1 MSILINSNNLAPQL
15 LKAIWLAAQGSELQ
29 LNRVRFTGAGE
40 LPSVFAV
47 TDLAAAAMGAAG
59 LALSSLLEAIDLV
72 SKGDQT
78 LALGAMDFVSAR
90 GVMDSASV
98 PAAIAAAFAHGA
110 TPTNASASIKT
121 VNVDRRLASFWF
133 AYSLRPSGWT
143 PPSAEDFVVGDY
155 QTADGWIRLHTNAS
169 HHRAAALRALKLAA
183 PNGRADVAQAVAT
196 WNADALE
203 ARVLAEGGCAATM
216 RSWQDW
222 QAHAQGQAVLNEPL
236 LHWQP
241 GAPIAK
247 PFWEFNRDRPLQGLR
262 VLDMTRVLAGP
273 SATRML
279 AGLGAEVLRVD
290 PPWWDEPTLAP
301 EMTLG
306 KRCTRLDLR
315 NASERERWISLLS
328 GADILVHGYR
338 SDALSAL
345 GLDAEQRQ
353 TIRPGLVDVSLDA
366 YGFTGPWK
374 HRRGFDSLVQ
384 MSTGIA
390 HAGQQ
395 LAGSATP
402 KPLPV
407 QALDHATGYILATAA
422 LRGLEVRLRT
432 GAGSIARASLAR
444 TGALLMT
451 TLNHAEKSNQAL
463 AQETEADQA
472 PAIEDTFWGAARRL
486 HWPVDVSGISMQWDQ
501 PSGPLGSSE
510 ANWKC

>member
-1 MSILINSNNLAPQL
+1 MQSTANSNKIATQL
-15 LKAIWLAAQGSELQ
+15 LKAIWHAAQGNEHL
-29 LNRVRFTGAGE
+29 LNRVAFKDAGE

-47 TDLAAAAMGAAG
+47 TDLAAASMGAAG
-59 LALSSLLEAIDLV
+59 LALSSLLDTMDLV
-72 SKGDQT
+72 SEGIAT
-78 LALGAMDFVSAR
+78 
-90 GVMDSASV
+90 AS
-98 PAAIAAAFAHGA
+98 
-110 TPTNASASIKT
+110 TKT
-121 VNVDRRLASFWF
+121 VTVDRRLASFWF
-133 AYSLRPSGWT
+133 AYSLRPIGWK
-143 PPSAEDFVVGDY
+143 PQSAEDFVMGDY
-155 QTADGWIRLHTNAS
+155 ETSDGWIRLHTNAP
-169 HHRAAALRALKLAA
+169 HHRAAALRALKLNA
-183 PNGRADVAQAVAT
+183 PSGRADIAQAVAA
-196 WNADALE
+196 WPADALE
-203 ARVLAEGGCAATM
+203 TKVLAEGGCAATM

-222 QAHAQGQAVLNEPL
+222 QAHPHGRAVLSEPL
-236 LHWQP
+236 LHWQS
-241 GAPIAK
+241 GAVIAK
-247 PFWEFNRDRPLQGLR
+247 PLWSFNRSRPLQGLK

-315 NASERERWISLLS
+315 NTSERERWINLLS
-328 GADILVHGYR
+328 EADVLVHGYR
-338 SDALSAL
+338 SDALATL

-374 HRRGFDSLVQ
+374 NRRGFDSLVQ
-384 MSTGIA
+384 MSMGIA

-395 LAGSATP
+395 LAGSAKP

-422 LRGLEVRLRT
+422 LRGLEIRLRT

-451 TLNHAEKSNQAL
+451 TLNHPEKNNQAL
-463 AQETEADQA
+463 APETELDQA
-472 PAIEDTFWGAARRL
+472 PAIEDTYWGAARRL
-486 HWPVDVSGISMQWDQ
+486 HWPVGVSGINMQWDQ

-510 ANWKC
+510 ATWKR

>member
-1 MSILINSNNLAPQL
+1 MPNITPLHTVATHL
-15 LKAIWLAAQGSELQ
+15 LETIWHAAQGNEHDLK
-29 LNRVRFTGAGE
+29 RVTFKGEGE

-59 LALSSLLEAIDLV
+59 LALSSLLDAIDTV
-72 SKGDQT
+72 S
-78 LALGAMDFVSAR
+78 ALGSTDPASANHTIES
-90 GVMDSASV
+90 VSV
-98 PAAIAAAFAHGA
+98 PAAS
-110 TPTNASASIKT
+110 PTNDLASKKT
-121 VNVDRRLASFWF
+121 VIVDRRLASFWF
-133 AYSLRPSGWT
+133 AYSLRPVGWT
-143 PPSAEDFVVGDY
+143 PPSAEDFVMGDY
-155 QTADGWIRLHTNAS
+155 QTNDGWIRLHTNAP
-169 HHRAAALRALKLAA
+169 HHRAAALRALKLTA
-183 PNGRADVAQAVAT
+183 PTGRADIAQAVAN
-196 WNADALE
+196 WQADALE
-203 ARVLAEGGCAATM
+203 AKVLAQGGCAATM

-222 QAHAQGQAVLNEPL
+222 QAHAQGQAVLSESL

-241 GAPIAK
+241 GALMSK
-247 PFWEFNRDRPLQGLR
+247 PLWSFDRNRPLKGLK

-290 PPWWDEPTLAP
+290 PPEWDEPTLAP

-306 KRCTRLDLR
+306 KRCTRLDLHDS
-315 NASERERWISLLS
+315 SERERWISLLS
-328 GADILVHGYR
+328 EADILVHGYR

-353 TIRPGLVDVSLDA
+353 KIRPGLVDISLDA

-384 MSTGIA
+384 MSMGIA

-395 LAGSATP
+395 LAGSTQP

-422 LRGLEVRLRT
+422 LRGLEMRLRT
-432 GAGSIARASLAR
+432 GEGRIARASLAR

-451 TLNHAEKSNQAL
+451 TLCHAEKSNQAL
-463 AQETEADQA
+463 APETEADQA
-472 PAIEDTFWGAARRL
+472 HAIEDTHWGAARRL
-486 HWPVDVSGISMQWDQ
+486 RWPIELSGITMQWDQ
-501 PSGPLGSSE
+501 PAGPLGSSQ
-510 ANWKC
+510 ATWQR

>member
-1 MSILINSNNLAPQL
+1 MSIIMHSNNLAPQL
-15 LKAIWLAAQGSELQ
+15 LKAIWLAAQGNEHQ
-29 LNRVRFTGAGE
+29 LNRVTFNGAGE

-59 LALSSLLEAIDLV
+59 LALSSLLDASEA
-72 SKGDQT
+72 
-78 LALGAMDFVSAR
+78 
-90 GVMDSASV
+90 
-98 PAAIAAAFAHGA
+98 AH
-110 TPTNASASIKT
+110 SST
-121 VNVDRRLASFWF
+121 VTVDRRLASFWF
-133 AYSLRPSGWT
+133 AYSLRPVGWT
-143 PPSAEDFVVGDY
+143 PSSAEDFVVGDY
-155 QTADGWIRLHTNAS
+155 QTANGWIRLHTNAP
-169 HHRAAALRALKLAA
+169 HHRAAALRALNLVA
-183 PNGRADVAQAVAT
+183 PTGRAEVAQAVAN
-196 WNADALE
+196 WPADALE

-222 QAHAQGQAVLNEPL
+222 QAHEQGQAVLSEPL
-236 LHWQP
+236 LHWQSGEQMAQP
-241 GAPIAK
+241 L
-247 PFWEFNRDRPLQGLR
+247 WVLNRNRPLQGLK

-315 NASERERWISLLS
+315 NASERDRWVSLLS
-328 GADILVHGYR
+328 EADILVHGYR
-338 SDALSAL
+338 SDALSSL

-353 TIRPGLVDVSLDA
+353 KIRPGLVDISLDA

-384 MSTGIA
+384 MSMGIA

-395 LAGSATP
+395 VAGNTKP

-472 PAIEDTFWGAARRL
+472 SAIEDSFWGAARRL
-486 HWPVDVSGISMQWDQ
+486 HWPVDVSGIRMQWDQ

-510 ANWKC
+510 ATWKR

>member
-1 MSILINSNNLAPQL
+1 MQPNTIAAQL
-15 LKAIWLAAQGSELQ
+15 LETIWLAAQGKEDTLT
-29 LNRVRFTGAGE
+29 RVTFKGDGE

-59 LALSSLLEAIDLV
+59 LALSSLLDAIEA
-72 SKGDQT
+72 
-78 LALGAMDFVSAR
+78 ALGSETTGSDFETHVK
-90 GVMDSASV
+90 
-98 PAAIAAAFAHGA
+98 
-110 TPTNASASIKT
+110 PTNTTSSIKPVT
-121 VNVDRRLASFWF
+121 VDRRLASFWF
-133 AYSLRPSGWT
+133 DESLRPIGWR
-143 PPSAEDFVVGDY
+143 PPSAKDFVIGDY
-155 QTADGWIRLHTNAS
+155 QTNDGWIRLHTNAA
-169 HHRAAALRALKLAA
+169 HHRAAALRALQLTA
-183 PNGRADVAQAVAT
+183 PKERADIAQAVAN
-196 WNADALE
+196 WSADALE

-222 QAHAQGQAVLNEPL
+222 QAHPNGQAVLSEPL
-236 LHWQP
+236 LHWQA
-241 GAPIAK
+241 GAPMAK
-247 PFWEFNRDRPLQGLR
+247 PRWVFNRSRPLQGLK

-315 NASERERWISLLS
+315 NTSERERWITLL
-328 GADILVHGYR
+328 GEADILVHGYR
-338 SDALSAL
+338 SDALSSL

-353 TIRPGLVDVSLDA
+353 KIRPGLVDISLDA

-384 MSTGIA
+384 MSMGIA

-395 LAGSATP
+395 LAGSSKP

-422 LRGLEVRLRT
+422 LRGLETRLRT
-432 GAGSIARASLAR
+432 GVGSIARASLAR

-451 TLNHAEKSNQAL
+451 TLSHTEKSNQAL
-463 AQETEADQA
+463 ASETESDQA
-472 PAIEDTFWGAARRL
+472 LTIEDTYWGAARRL
-486 HWPVDVSGISMQWDQ
+486 HWPVEVSGINMQWDQ
-501 PSGPLGSSE
+501 PAGPLGSTE
-510 ANWKC
+510 ATWLR

>member
-1 MSILINSNNLAPQL
+1 MHSNNLAQQL
-15 LKAIWLAAQGSELQ
+15 LKAIWLAAQGNEHALH
-29 LNRVRFTGAGE
+29 RVTFKGAGE
-40 LPSVFAV
+40 LPSAFAV
-47 TDLAAAAMGAAG
+47 TDLAAAATGAAG
-59 LALSSLLEAIDLV
+59 LALSSLLDA
-72 SKGDQT
+72 S
-78 LALGAMDFVSAR
+78 
-90 GVMDSASV
+90 GVAPLS
-98 PAAIAAAFAHGA
+98 
-110 TPTNASASIKT
+110 T
-121 VNVDRRLASFWF
+121 VTVDRRLASFWF
-133 AYSLRPSGWT
+133 AHSLRPDGWK
-143 PPSAEDFVVGDY
+143 PPSAEDFVMGDY
-155 QTADGWIRLHTNAS
+155 LTTDGWIRLHTNAA
-169 HHRAAALRALKLAA
+169 HHRAAALRALNLSA
-183 PNGRADVAQAVAT
+183 PTGRADVAQAVASWT
-196 WNADALE
+196 ADALE
-203 ARVLAEGGCAATM
+203 ARVLTEGGCAATM

-222 QAHAQGQAVLNEPL
+222 QAHAQGQAVLSEPL

-241 GAPIAK
+241 GAPMAK
-247 PFWEFNRDRPLQGLR
+247 PLWPFNRSRPLQGLK

-315 NASERERWISLLS
+315 NASERERWVSLLS
-328 GADILVHGYR
+328 EADILVHGYR

-345 GLDAEQRQ
+345 GLDTEQRQ
-353 TIRPGLVDVSLDA
+353 IIRPGLVDVSLDA
-366 YGFTGPWK
+366 YGFTGPWR

-384 MSTGIA
+384 MSMGIA

-395 LAGSATP
+395 LAGSAKP

-422 LRGLEVRLRT
+422 LRGLEIRLRT

-463 AQETEADQA
+463 APETEADQA
-472 PAIEDTFWGAARRL
+472 QAIENTYWGSARRL
-486 HWPVDVSGISMQWDQ
+486 HWAVEVSGVNMQWDR

-510 ANWKC
+510 ATWKR

>member
-1 MSILINSNNLAPQL
+1 MQSTANSHKIATQL
-15 LKAIWLAAQGSELQ
+15 LKAIWHAAQGNEHL
-29 LNRVRFTGAGE
+29 LNRVAFKDAGE

-47 TDLAAAAMGAAG
+47 TDLAAASMGAAG
-59 LALSSLLEAIDLV
+59 LALSSLLDAIDSV
-72 SKGDQT
+72 SGGIAT
-78 LALGAMDFVSAR
+78 
-90 GVMDSASV
+90 AS
-98 PAAIAAAFAHGA
+98 
-110 TPTNASASIKT
+110 TKT
-121 VNVDRRLASFWF
+121 VTVDRRLASFWF
-133 AYSLRPSGWT
+133 AYSLRPIGWK
-143 PPSAEDFVVGDY
+143 PPSAEDFVMGDY
-155 QTADGWIRLHTNAS
+155 ETSDGWIRLHTNAP
-169 HHRAAALRALKLAA
+169 HHRAAALHALKLNA
-183 PNGRADVAQAVAT
+183 PSGRADIARAVAV
-196 WNADALE
+196 WPADALE
-203 ARVLAEGGCAATM
+203 AKVLAEGGCAATM

-222 QAHAQGQAVLNEPL
+222 QAHPHGQAVLSEPL
-236 LHWQP
+236 LHWQS
-241 GAPIAK
+241 GAVIAK
-247 PFWEFNRDRPLQGLR
+247 PLWSFNRSRPLQGLK

-315 NASERERWISLLS
+315 NTSERERWINLLS
-328 GADILVHGYR
+328 EADVLVHGYR
-338 SDALSAL
+338 SDALATL

-374 HRRGFDSLVQ
+374 NRRGFDSLVQ
-384 MSTGIA
+384 MSMGIA

-395 LAGSATP
+395 LAGSAKP

-422 LRGLEVRLRT
+422 LRGLEIRLRT

-451 TLNHAEKSNQAL
+451 TLNHPEKNNQAL
-463 AQETEADQA
+463 APETELDQA
-472 PAIEDTFWGAARRL
+472 PAIEDTYWGAARRL
-486 HWPVDVSGISMQWDQ
+486 HWPVDVSGINMQWDQ

-510 ANWKC
+510 ATWKR

>member
-1 MSILINSNNLAPQL
+1 MQPNTIAAQL
-15 LKAIWLAAQGSELQ
+15 LKAIWFAAQGKEHALK
-29 LNRVRFTGAGE
+29 RVAFKGEGE

-59 LALSSLLEAIDLV
+59 LALCSLLDTIETALV
-72 SKGDQT
+72 SET
-78 LALGAMDFVSAR
+78 TESTSV
-90 GVMDSASV
+90 ASV
-98 PAAIAAAFAHGA
+98 
-110 TPTNASASIKT
+110 TQTNTTSSVKT
-121 VNVDRRLASFWF
+121 VTVDRRLASFWF
-133 AYSLRPSGWT
+133 DYSLRPISWK
-143 PPSAEDFVVGDY
+143 PPAAEDFVIGDY
-155 QTADGWIRLHTNAS
+155 QTNDGWIRLHTNAA
-169 HHRAAALRALKLAA
+169 HHRAAALRALNLTA
-183 PNGRADVAQAVAT
+183 PKGRADITQAVAN
-196 WNADALE
+196 WSADALE

-222 QAHAQGQAVLNEPL
+222 QAHPHGQAVLSEPL
-236 LHWQP
+236 LHWQA
-241 GAPIAK
+241 GAPMAQ
-247 PFWEFNRDRPLQGLR
+247 PRWTFHSARPLQGLK

-315 NASERERWISLLS
+315 NASERERWITLLS
-328 GADILVHGYR
+328 EADILVHGYR

-353 TIRPGLVDVSLDA
+353 KIRPGLVDISLDA

-384 MSTGIA
+384 MSMGIA

-395 LAGSATP
+395 LAASPKP

-422 LRGLEVRLRT
+422 LRGLETRLRT
-432 GAGSIARASLAR
+432 GRGSIARASLAR

-451 TLNHAEKSNQAL
+451 TLSHPEKSNETL
-463 AQETEADQA
+463 APETEADQA
-472 PAIEDTFWGAARRL
+472 ATHEDTYWGAARRL
-486 HWPVDVSGISMQWDQ
+486 HWPVDVSGVAMQWDQ
-501 PSGPLGSSE
+501 PAGPLGSSE
-510 ANWKC
+510 ATWLR

>member
-1 MSILINSNNLAPQL
+1 MPSTNPSHTIATQL
-15 LKAIWLAAQGSELQ
+15 LKAIWLAARGNEHALSRVTFKSE
-29 LNRVRFTGAGE
+29 GE
-40 LPSVFAV
+40 LPSAFAV
-47 TDLAAAAMGAAG
+47 TDLAAGAMGAAG
-59 LALSSLLEAIDLV
+59 LALSSLLEA
-72 SKGDQT
+72 SG
-78 LALGAMDFVSAR
+78 
-90 GVMDSASV
+90 
-98 PAAIAAAFAHGA
+98 
-110 TPTNASASIKT
+110 SIPLST
-121 VNVDRRLASFWF
+121 VTVDRRLASFWF

-155 QTADGWIRLHTNAS
+155 QTVDGWIRLHTNAP
-169 HHRAAALRALKLAA
+169 HHRAAALRALNLAA
-183 PNGRADVAQAVAT
+183 PTGRADIAQAVASWT
-196 WNADALE
+196 ADALE
-203 ARVLAEGGCAATM
+203 ARVIAEGGCAATM

-222 QAHAQGQAVLNEPL
+222 QAHAHGQAVLSEPL
-236 LHWQP
+236 LHWQS
-241 GAPIAK
+241 GAPMITK
-247 PFWEFNRDRPLQGLR
+247 PLWTFNRKRPLQGLK

-279 AGLGAEVLRVD
+279 AGLGAEVLRID

-315 NASERERWISLLS
+315 KPSERERWVSLLS
-328 GADILVHGYR
+328 EADILVHGYR
-338 SDALSAL
+338 SDALSSL

-353 TIRPGLVDVSLDA
+353 KIRPGLVDISLDA

-384 MSTGIA
+384 MSMGIA

-395 LAGSATP
+395 LAGSSKP

-407 QALDHATGYILATAA
+407 QALDHSTGYILATAA

-451 TLNHAEKSNQAL
+451 TLSHAEKSTQAF
-463 AQETEADQA
+463 APDTEADQA
-472 PAIEDTFWGAARRL
+472 AAIEDTHWGAARRL
-486 HWPVDVSGISMQWDQ
+486 HWPVDISGINMQWDQ
-501 PSGPLGSSE
+501 PAGPLGSSE
-510 ANWKC
+510 ATWKS